1 MGKDEAQYIIKEI
14 KSKKMYQRKRED
26 YHNDFLVLREKLYK
40 LYGPRCPQ
48 SANGERVAQTKTK
61 EQIFLEILSDKDYAE
76 KMFLH
81 YDERLQIIQKLEAIV
96 FYDDDGFAR
105 DFFKCSDSNSDMNYR
120 KLERKYNVSN
130 AYSTMLG
137 RICKNAKSFSKLKQ

>member
-1 MGKDEAQYIIKEI
+1 MEKDEARYIIKEI
-14 KSKKMYQRKRED
+14 KSKKMYQKKREE
-26 YHNDFLVLREKLYK
+26 YGNDFLLLREKLYK

-48 SANGERVAQTKTK
+48 SANGERIAQTKTK

-81 YDERLQIIQKLEAIV
+81 YDERLKIICKLEAIV
-96 FYDDDGFAR
+96 YYDDDGFAR

-137 RICKNAKSFSKLKQ
+137 RICKNSKSFSKLKR